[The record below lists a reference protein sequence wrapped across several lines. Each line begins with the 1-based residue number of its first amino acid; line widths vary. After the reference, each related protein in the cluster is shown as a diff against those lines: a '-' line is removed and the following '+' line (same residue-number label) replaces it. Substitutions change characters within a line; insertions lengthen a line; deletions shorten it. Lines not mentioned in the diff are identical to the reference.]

1 MPKVISRQ
9 EAIKQGLK
17 HYFTGKPCKR
27 NGHLSIRLVSNKGC
41 YECSLLNQKKYF
53 KNNDAYRQ
61 RKKKEKERYLQSLKD
76 NPDKMEKYKLSQ
88 LKWRTSEHG
97 KKMRKKY
104 MDKYIKQPEV
114 EKRMKE
120 TSLEYRKSE
129 HGKSKRKKYMD
140 EYIKQPEVQ
149 KRMKET
155 SDKLRKSDEGRA
167 QRNAWMKNSYK
178 NPIKHLEYNMRS
190 RVNKIMTGKQRV
202 KTKHTFELIGCTSEE
217 LKAHIEKQFEKKMTW
232 KNYGK
237 WHVDH
242 IIPLAHFEK
251 HFDMNEVYNQKIA
264 FNFNNLQPMW
274 AEENLKKK
282 DKISKQ
288 VADKKIAEI
297 KKIIL

>member
-1 MPKVISRQ
+1 MPKIISRK
-9 EAIKQGLK
+9 EAKEQGLTN
-17 HYFTGKPCKR
+17 YFTGKPCK
-27 NGHLSIRLVSNKGC
+27 NGHISIRNVISKIC
-41 YECSLLNQKKYF
+41 YECQKINKKKYQ
-53 KNNDAYRQ
+53 KTEAYKKS
-61 RKKKEKERYLQSLKD
+61 KKKQSERFLQSLKD
-76 NPDKMEKYKLSQ
+76 NPSRLAKVKSTQ

-97 KKMRKKY
+97 KK
-104 MDKYIKQPEV
+104 IKQ
-114 EKRMKE
+114 
-120 TSLEYRKSE
+120 T
-129 HGKSKRKKYMD
+129 YMG

-155 SDKLRKSDEGRA
+155 SDILRKSDEGRA
-167 QRNAWMKNSYK
+167 QRNAWMKSSYK

-190 RVNKIMTGKQRV
+190 RVNKIVTGKQRV

-251 HFDMNEVYNQKIA
+251 HFDMNEIYNQKIA

-274 AEENLKKK
+274 AEENLQKK
-282 DKISKQ
+282 DKVSIK
-288 VADKKIAEI
+288 VAEKKIAEI
-297 KKIIL
+297 KKLINA